1 MSAANPNYCQGTNKL
16 FHRAVLASGS
26 SLAHSATVRD
36 PVEVT
41 RQVETW
47 LILLTLYQHCHLN
60 INTLSTG
67 GGGHGVRPA
76 PGPGLAARL
85 SARGGDRVSNT
96 EQPPH

>member
-41 RQVETW
+41 RQVETL
-47 LILLTLYQHCHLN
+47 LIVSTLYQHDTISTCCQQVAAATGCGQHLGQAS
-60 INTLSTG
+60 LPDCLR
-67 GGGHGVRPA
+67 GVEI
-76 PGPGLAARL
+76 G
-85 SARGGDRVSNT
+85 
-96 EQPPH
+96 

>member
-41 RQVETW
+41 RQVQSTL
-47 LILLTLYQHCHLN
+47 LIMSTLYQHDTISTRYQQVAAATGCGQHLGQAS
-60 INTLSTG
+60 LPDCLR
-67 GGGHGVRPA
+67 GVEI
-76 PGPGLAARL
+76 G
-85 SARGGDRVSNT
+85 
-96 EQPPH
+96 